1 MTLLLPRT
9 APHTRPKSGCP
20 RSGFSDLGP
29 PPNQLAHPQ
38 TPPAH
43 HQSRVPHSCALL
55 RMGGVLLPLLLTG
68 CMVGPKYHVP
78 PTAIAP
84 TYKEATPASYA
95 GTNGSPGWQTATP
108 ADAIPRGDWWTLFN
122 DAELNTLEPQVAAAN
137 QTLRQADA
145 NLRAAE
151 AEIRVRKADR
161 YPTFGIDPTT
171 PLNRYSSNQPYFNP
185 SPGLAATNTTTQYP
199 VEFNYEIDLWGQVR
213 RNIAAGKEEAQ
224 ASFADRVNILLSLQA
239 TLASDYFELRTADS
253 QQRILNDTV
262 TQYENLLRITTNRFN
277 GGIAI
282 KADVTQAQTQLEQA
296 RVQASDV
303 TILRAQYEHAIANLI
318 GKPPA
323 ELTIPYTPLAPT
335 TVPPVVPPGLP
346 SQLLERRP
354 DIAAAERRAD
364 EGNEA
369 VGIAQ
374 AAFYPS
380 VQLSGALGFQSN
392 AAVSSIFSPAS
403 VVYALGPGL
412 AYTFFDGGRRRGVK
426 DEAVALF
433 DRDAAGYKQTVLTAF
448 QQVEDN
454 LVALR
459 VLNEEAAEQHA
470 ATTAALES
478 ERIFDNRYVGGL
490 ENYLQVITAENSALA
505 SELNEV
511 DIQRRRMTG
520 AVNLIMA
527 LGGGWDR
534 TQLPKE

>member
-1 MTLLLPRT
+1 MTL
-9 APHTRPKSGCP
+9 
-20 RSGFSDLGP
+20 
-29 PPNQLAHPQ
+29 PQ
-38 TPPAH
+38 P
-43 HQSRVPHSCALL
+43 QSRVAHSCALL
-55 RMGGVLLPLLLTG
+55 RMSGVLLPLLLTG

-84 TYKEATPASYA
+84 TYKEATPTTYK
-95 GTNGSPGWQTATP
+95 GTNGAPGWQTATP

-122 DAELNTLEPQVAAAN
+122 DAQLNTLEPQVATAN
-137 QTLRQADA
+137 QTIREANA
-145 NLRAAE
+145 NLLAAE

-161 YPTFGIDPTT
+161 FPTFGIDPTA
-171 PLNRYSSNQPYFNP
+171 PANRYSANQPFFNP
-185 SPGLAATNTTTQYP
+185 ASGLSVTNTTTQYP
-199 VEFNYEIDLWGQVR
+199 VEFNYEVDLWGQVR

-224 ASFADRVNILLSLQA
+224 ATFADRVNILLSLQA
-239 TLASDYFELRTADS
+239 TLAADYFGLRTDDS

-262 TQYENLLRITTNRFN
+262 SQYQNLLRITTNRFN
-277 GGIAI
+277 GGVAI
-282 KADVTQAQTQLEQA
+282 KSDVTQAQTQLEQA
-296 RVQASDV
+296 RVQAAD
-303 TILRAQYEHAIANLI
+303 IAIQRAQFEHAIANLI

-323 ELTIPYTPLAPT
+323 ELTIPFSPLPATTTPPI
-335 TVPPVVPPGLP
+335 VPPGLP

-369 VGIAQ
+369 VGIAD
-374 AAFYPS
+374 AAFYPN
-380 VQLSGALGFQSN
+380 VQLTGALGFQSN
-392 AAVSSIFSPAS
+392 AAVASIFSPAS
-403 VVYALGPGL
+403 VVYSLGPGL

-426 DEAVALF
+426 AEAIQLF
-433 DRDAAGYKQTVLTAF
+433 NRDSADYKQTVLNAF

-459 VLNEEAAEQHA
+459 VLNDEATEQHA

-478 ERIFDNRYVGGL
+478 QRIFNNRYVGGL
-490 ENYLQVITAENSALA
+490 ENYLQVITAENAALF

-520 AVNLIMA
+520 AVDLVIA

-534 TQLPKE
+534 TQLPNE